1 MSCPSIEC
9 CLFVQCRRFL
19 WAQCSSFYF
28 MKFYD
33 MVVPSA
39 IFPSFLPS
47 HHAVS
52 DGAVCLRK
60 FHRLLHNLL
69 IINVDKFLQR
79 GRVLSLFWRQRP
91 QNTRLINLQER
102 LGGRSFC
109 VFCDIYNNKLTNIST
124 YLYSSS
130 M

>member
-1 MSCPSIEC
+1 
-9 CLFVQCRRFL
+9 
-19 WAQCSSFYF
+19 

-47 HHAVS
+47 PHAVS

-79 GRVLSLFWRQRP
+79 GGI
-91 QNTRLINLQER
+91 LIL
-102 LGGRSFC
+102 
-109 VFCDIYNNKLTNIST
+109 I
-124 YLYSSS
+124 
-130 M
+130 